1 MSANGNRRGGDESV
15 SGGVKVWLDIKKAN
29 KPYDRRA
36 GFRPRM
42 AGAPLPGRG
51 ADRRGGSGGG
61 GGGSGIGGGE
71 SVSGGRKYHSISKT
85 ENKP

>member
-1 MSANGNRRGGDESV
+1 M
-15 SGGVKVWLDIKKAN
+15 SGGVKVWFDIKKAN
-29 KPYDRRA
+29 KPYDRGA

-51 ADRRGGSGGG
+51 ADRRGGSSG

-71 SVSGGRKYHSISKT
+71 SVSGGIKYHSISNK

>member
-1 MSANGNRRGGDESV
+1 MIAGQGFDRG
-15 SGGVKVWLDIKKAN
+15 
-29 KPYDRRA
+29 A
-36 GFRPRM
+36 GFRPRT

-61 GGGSGIGGGE
+61 GSSGTGGGE
-71 SVSGGRKYHSISKT
+71 SVSGRTKYHSISKT